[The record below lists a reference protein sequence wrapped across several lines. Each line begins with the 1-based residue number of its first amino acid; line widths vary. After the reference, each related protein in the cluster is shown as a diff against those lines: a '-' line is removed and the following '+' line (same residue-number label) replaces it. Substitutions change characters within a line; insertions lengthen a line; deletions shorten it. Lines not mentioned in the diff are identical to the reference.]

1 MVMIRRVAPRNTGA
15 IETLSQIACV
25 WSWRKCVC
33 DPEIGIGFFKS
44 VPPPP
49 PPPHCWE
56 ENEISA
62 FFCKNATSFVI
73 RLFKL
78 VFGSKLFDV
87 SNIWQNNN
95 ISYLTIIQEL
105 WIQISLFFAAIVAC
119 LSFIAMHQLLILP
132 ITRKLENKRRAYY
145 QALDDRMQ
153 TFTTFFIWTKKEY
166 TYENFYQVLTPK
178 PNSSYFQSLSK
189 LTESLNEKG
198 GNEAEGGKPDPR
210 KSFEGWRATE
220 QTAAFLRWANQ
231 LNVDIKRELSNFKS
245 KQIFT
250 TALQGSCNGEIRLGI
265 FHFQDYLKGK
275 WHIHFLIH
283 WVLL

>member
-1 MVMIRRVAPRNTGA
+1 MWMVMIRRVAPRNTGA

-166 TYENFYQVLTPK
+166 TWRFFTRFWHRNQIHRTFSPCQNWQRAWMKRVEMKPRGGNLTPEKALRGEGPPSK
-178 PNSSYFQSLSK
+178 PLPFYVEPTNSM
-189 LTESLNEKG
+189 LT
-198 GNEAEGGKPDPR
+198 
-210 KSFEGWRATE
+210 
-220 QTAAFLRWANQ
+220 
-231 LNVDIKRELSNFKS
+231 
-245 KQIFT
+245 
-250 TALQGSCNGEIRLGI
+250 
-265 FHFQDYLKGK
+265 
-275 WHIHFLIH
+275 
-283 WVLL
+283 